1 MGSKFDYHM
10 HSIYSDGSDTL
21 EELLEKLKAS
31 GIQSFALTDHD
42 TIEGCKRLLELVPE
56 DMDFITGIEFSCYS
70 NAGKCHILG
79 YGCDPENQILQDAIN
94 EGYRKRKNKL
104 ETRLCYLKD
113 VHGICFTEQEVEEL
127 HKLHSVG
134 KPHLARLI
142 VEAGLAED
150 INEAIYRFI
159 NGCKIENDRIYA
171 GTAIQAILASG
182 GIPVWAHPLGGEGEK
197 HLKEDDFLERLE
209 VLMEL
214 GIQGME
220 CYYSR
225 YSFGEIDAL
234 KIHAEKNHLL
244 ISGGSDYHG
253 KNKDI
258 SLGMLNES
266 DTQVSRDEITLRDAV
281 GRV

>member
-31 GIQSFALTDHD
+31 GIQSFSLTDHD
-42 TIEGCKRLLELVPE
+42 TIEGCKRMLELVPE

-70 NAGKCHILG
+70 NGGKCHILG
-79 YGCDPENQILQDAIN
+79 YGCDPENEILQAAIN
-94 EGYRKRKNKL
+94 EGYLKRKNKL
-104 ETRLCYLKD
+104 EVRLCHLKD
-113 VHGICFTEQEVEEL
+113 VHGICFTEQEAERL

-142 VEAGLAED
+142 VEKGLAAD
-150 INEAIYRFI
+150 IDEAIHRFI
-159 NGCKIENDRIYA
+159 NGCKTENDRIYA

-182 GIPVWAHPLGGEGEK
+182 GVPVWAHPLGGEGEK
-197 HLKEDDFLERLE
+197 HLKEDAFLEKLE

-214 GIQGME
+214 GIQGLE

-225 YSFGEIDAL
+225 YSFGEIDTL
-234 KIHAEKNHLL
+234 KLHAEKNHLL

-253 KNKDI
+253 INKNI
-258 SLGMLNES
+258 PLGMLNES
-266 DTQVSRDEITLRDAV
+266 NTQVSWDKITLRDIV
-281 GRV
+281 R